1 MLELATIRNTVI
13 DGLYAKL
20 SRPVIRSDSDGDVPE
35 YPYVAYSITSPYIDS
50 YGHDAE
56 RWFNVPG
63 GIGVER
69 IKHIEC
75 AFSFSAYA
83 EDEDDAQTLCLKII
97 EHFMREARD
106 DLRDAGVVVV
116 NISGVQNRS
125 VLLVEHYERRWG
137 VDVRFRVVDRSE
149 NIDAT
154 GGYIESA
161 EITNEGG

>member
-1 MLELATIRNTVI
+1 MLELATIRNTI
-13 DGLYAKL
+13 IAGLYTKL
-20 SRPVIRSDSDGDVPE
+20 ARPVIRADGDGDVPD

-63 GIGVER
+63 GIGVEL

-75 AFSFSAYA
+75 ALSFSCYA
-83 EDEDDAQTLCLKII
+83 EDEDAAQALCLRII
-97 EHFMREARD
+97 EHFSREARD
-106 DLRDAGVVVV
+106 DLRETGIVVVGV
-116 NISGVQNRS
+116 SGVQNRS

-137 VDVRFRVVDRSE
+137 VDVRFRVIDRSE
-149 NIDAT
+149 IIDAT
-154 GGYIESA
+154 GGYIETA